1 MVYPFDSATTT
12 PMISQS
18 RVPNETPFVT
28 AAPFSPR
35 VFAPNGLRVSP
46 VVSTDA
52 TRPSLSGTTPT
63 TRRGENLRPA
73 AGGGAKHRLGEARQ
87 ADRVQLQQRRR
98 VGEHVPEVWGPARQ
112 VVHPTRL
119 SPRRL
124 VVEDPHPG
132 PLGTLAHSRGI
143 RCWVGPLGEPPSSP
157 SSAPRVVSPANT
169 RQRAAAGSSPGAG

>member
-46 VVSTDA
+46 VVRTDA

-73 AGGGAKHRLGEARQ
+73 AGGGASPTAVDSSLRRRRQLRPAVWGGRGAVEAPEAAELMIPELGETRNICGQQPEASAR
-87 ADRVQLQQRRR
+87 
-98 VGEHVPEVWGPARQ
+98 
-112 VVHPTRL
+112 
-119 SPRRL
+119 
-124 VVEDPHPG
+124 
-132 PLGTLAHSRGI
+132 
-143 RCWVGPLGEPPSSP
+143 
-157 SSAPRVVSPANT
+157 
-169 RQRAAAGSSPGAG
+169 